1 MTQGNDPEAP
11 PEANV
16 TEPSTQPEAAE
27 ADAEAADALLAH
39 AVRRQLKDVYEQ
51 AAAAAFARASED
63 EAAAAALKTAAED
76 EAAAAAPKTAAED
89 EAAAAAL
96 KTAAEDEAAAAAL
109 KTAAEDKAA
118 AAALKTAAEDEAAA
132 AALKTAAED
141 EAAAAALKT
150 AAEAEK
156 PAEAEAESPATP
168 ADAQAESPATPADTQ
183 AESPATPADAK
194 AESPATPADTQADSP
209 ATPSETQADSPATPS
224 DTQVTSELER
234 TMTPKKEEPKEITWS
249 SLSVATGDVQESL
262 ETAVQY
268 TAMAQGLRE
277 KGLISRAIRMMERA
291 LMITQRSELE
301 HPTLALEAC
310 KVRLVFAAYLSE
322 GYRHR
327 EALRIIKEAQESL
340 TRLMH
345 WAVQCP
351 EDMAVQAV
359 GREARALH
367 CSAVVAQ
374 AVASDLSED
383 PEDMDENLKE
393 TARLTTASMPPD
405 HPLAS
410 LVRQNLG
417 AKSDPRSTKRALRE
431 VT

>member
-1 MTQGNDPEAP
+1 MI
-11 PEANV
+11 
-16 TEPSTQPEAAE
+16 S
-27 ADAEAADALLAH
+27 
-39 AVRRQLKDVYEQ
+39 
-51 AAAAAFARASED
+51 
-63 EAAAAALKTAAED
+63 
-76 EAAAAAPKTAAED
+76 
-89 EAAAAAL
+89 
-96 KTAAEDEAAAAAL
+96 
-109 KTAAEDKAA
+109 
-118 AAALKTAAEDEAAA
+118 
-132 AALKTAAED
+132 
-141 EAAAAALKT
+141 
-150 AAEAEK
+150 
-156 PAEAEAESPATP
+156 
-168 ADAQAESPATPADTQ
+168 
-183 AESPATPADAK
+183 
-194 AESPATPADTQADSP
+194 
-209 ATPSETQADSPATPS
+209 
-224 DTQVTSELER
+224 
-234 TMTPKKEEPKEITWS
+234 PKEITWS

-301 HPTLALEAC
+301 HPTLALAPRWLGGLNQLASRAPEDGRANELHQGHGYLQVAKIATTFQKTNAEAC

-351 EDMAVQAV
+351 EDMAVQDWSIVRAV

-383 PEDMDENLKE
+383 PEEMDENLKDSDDWE
-393 TARLTTASMPPD
+393 TQTRKKLSEVHKQAKFQLELVNVDELKEKRYTRAGHKVFMQNMRKTNKSWSDPDISREARKDKLAPEVCQLKKLSRKIYVKPPVQAPPPPPPKPKMDHALAGSMKE
-405 HPLAS
+405 S
-410 LVRQNLG
+410 VRQRTEE
-417 AKSDPRSTKRALRE
+417 PRA
-431 VT
+431 

>member
-168 ADAQAESPATPADTQ
+168 ADA
-183 AESPATPADAK
+183 
-194 AESPATPADTQADSP
+194 QADSP